1 MNQDGWSPELQE
13 VGTKASVYITHGKN
27 TNKKQ
32 NHTKFVLSDFV
43 LHFHCAFFKKEII
56 NLLVALGVS
65 GGTQDLSSWCV
76 GLAVSQRVES

>member
-1 MNQDGWSPELQE
+1 MYISP
-13 VGTKASVYITHGKN
+13 TGKILK
-27 TNKKQ
+27 KKQ

-56 NLLVALGVS
+56 NLLAALGVS